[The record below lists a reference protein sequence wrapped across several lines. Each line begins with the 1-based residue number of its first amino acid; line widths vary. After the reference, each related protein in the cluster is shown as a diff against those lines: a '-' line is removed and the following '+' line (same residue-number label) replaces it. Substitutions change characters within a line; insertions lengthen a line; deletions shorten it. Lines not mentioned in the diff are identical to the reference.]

1 VAGLAAAFG
10 SGAMSNTI
18 AGIVDNNALLVIGSN
33 TTETHPVIA
42 LRMREA
48 VKKGARLIVA
58 DPRRIKLVDDASVWL
73 RHHPGSDAA
82 LINAMC
88 HVIIRDDL
96 LDRKF
101 IDERTEGLEAL
112 IEAVADC
119 TPEWAEK
126 ITGVAAAD
134 IEKAAHIYAEA
145 DRAGI
150 YYTMGITQHTS
161 GTDNVLALANL
172 ALATGNLGK
181 HGAGLN
187 PLRGQNNVQ
196 GASDMGCNPLN
207 LPGYQR
213 VDNEEARLRI
223 GEIWGHEPKS
233 EPGLTATE
241 MTPAI
246 LEGTIAGMW
255 IMGENP
261 VLSDPN
267 STHFIQAVESLD
279 FLLVQDIFMT
289 ETAELAD
296 VVLPAASF
304 AEKDGTF
311 TNTERRVQRVR
322 RAVRPPGEARDDLTI
337 INLVTARM
345 GYDHIVPLSQGFTH
359 RLYNEGGFVTAPP
372 LSSKVFEEIGK
383 VWPALAGMDY
393 DRLANE
399 GIQWPCPDKNHPGT
413 SVLFENGF
421 PIGRAKFT
429 PVRWKGPQETPDD
442 KFPLVLSTGRV
453 LAQYHTGT
461 MTRRSRILEDVDK
474 GPYVEICPDDAAKL
488 GISDGET
495 VRAVSR
501 RGSISLPAF
510 VTERVS
516 SGLVFIPFHYREAA
530 ANLLTNDA
538 LDPVC
543 KIPEAKVCAVRLEKI
558 SEILEMADIDH

>member
-1 VAGLAAAFG
+1 VAGLAAVLG
-10 SGAMSNTI
+10 SGAMSNNI
-18 AGIVDNNALLVIGSN
+18 AGIVENDTLLVIGSN
-33 TTETHPVIA
+33 TTETHPVIG

-48 VKKGARLIVA
+48 VRKGARLIVA
-58 DPRRIKLVDDASVWL
+58 DPRRIELVGDASVWL
-73 RHHPGSDAA
+73 HHRPGTDAA
-82 LINAMC
+82 LINALC

-96 LDRKF
+96 LDRSF
-101 IDERTEGLEAL
+101 IDERTEGFEAL
-112 IEAVADC
+112 ADAVAEC
-119 TPEWAEK
+119 TPAWAEK
-126 ITGVAAAD
+126 ITSVAAAD
-134 IEKAAHIYAEA
+134 IEKAARLFAEA
-145 DRAGI
+145 EKAGI

-172 ALATGNLGK
+172 ALLTGNLGR
-181 HGAGLN
+181 HAAGLN

-196 GASDMGCNPLN
+196 GASDMGCNPVN

-213 VDNEEARLRI
+213 VDNDEARQRI
-223 GEIWGHEPKS
+223 GAIWGHEPGS

-241 MTPAI
+241 MTHAM
-246 LEGTIAGMW
+246 LDGKIAAMW

-267 STHFIQAVESLD
+267 LTHVVAALQKLD

-372 LSSKVFEEIGK
+372 LSREVFKEIGM
-383 VWPALAGMDY
+383 VWPTLAGMDY
-393 DRLANE
+393 DRLASG
-399 GIQWPCPDKNHPGT
+399 GIQWPCPDKAHPGT
-413 SVLFENGF
+413 PVLFENGF
-421 PIGRAKFT
+421 PVGRAKFT
-429 PVRWKGPQETPDD
+429 PVTWKGPEESPDHD
-442 KFPLVLSTGRV
+442 FPLLLSTGRV
-453 LAQYHTGT
+453 LVQYHTGS
-461 MTRRSRILEDVDK
+461 MTRRSHILEEIDR
-474 GPYVEICPDDAAKL
+474 GPYVEISPVDAEKL
-488 GISDGET
+488 GIRDGET

-501 RGSISLPAF
+501 RGTISLPALI
-510 VTERVS
+510 TERVS
-516 SGLVFIPFHYREAA
+516 DGMVFIPFHYREAA

-543 KIPEAKVCAVRLEKI
+543 KIPEAKVCAVRLERI
-558 SEILEMADIDH
+558 AEIVAIEQMG